1 MKSLNE
7 FLNERNDID
16 LRKGNDAD
24 FLKKVWGMSLE
35 KLEKLLKKSESLNTV
50 SDVKGIMGSFD
61 RRDILMIKSRK
72 KFLKDIIKS
81 KKEKPDYIPNF
92 VK

>member
-81 KKEKPDYIPNF
+81 EKEKPDYIPNF